1 MFGEYPCLWCSDVK
15 SEDACRTSYLTDPWQ
30 FRSGHIV
37 LQQCRWEGGRCVS
50 MRGGAVPCGNVNV
63 AFAMDVERVRTATAA
78 AHANANVQ
86 ALPAQA
92 TGSVTV
98 QVSGETSVVRPGPAM
113 ANAQPLGTAGSS
125 TTRQAL
131 GTLGHGLANL
141 SRASMALHGQVR
153 HPPAHTR
160 RPRHSL
166 LDPILHS
173 ALHGVQLQRDAA
185 VRLQAKCCAVDNST
199 AAVPLL
205 PRLVDNSTTSTKMQ
219 HLKVKAA
226 SQCCDAG
233 VAPLATFIGM
243 TSALVALLFCC
254 LVARRC
260 RRGRA
265 VDIHDAADDEDY
277 DDEFEPVAKPHRRLG
292 YRGARP

>member
-1 MFGEYPCLWCSDVK
+1 M
-15 SEDACRTSYLTDPWQ
+15 
-30 FRSGHIV
+30 
-37 LQQCRWEGGRCVS
+37 
-50 MRGGAVPCGNVNV
+50 
-63 AFAMDVERVRTATAA
+63 
-78 AHANANVQ
+78 
-86 ALPAQA
+86 
-92 TGSVTV
+92 
-98 QVSGETSVVRPGPAM
+98 
-113 ANAQPLGTAGSS
+113 
-125 TTRQAL
+125 
-131 GTLGHGLANL
+131 
-141 SRASMALHGQVR
+141 
-153 HPPAHTR
+153 
-160 RPRHSL
+160 
-166 LDPILHS
+166 
-173 ALHGVQLQRDAA
+173 QRDAA

-292 YRGARP
+292 YRSDLD